1 MEIGE
6 KIKARRKELSMTA
19 KRLAEISGLHSST
32 IIRYESGQTKKIPVA
47 VMESICRALGV
58 DEAYFKDDKET
69 GKVLVPLL
77 GRVAAG
83 LGYLADNVIE
93 SYISVDKEE
102 ISQASDYIYLKVKG
116 DSMYPIFLENDLVLV
131 KVCDSIDSGSY
142 GVFIIDGEDGVIKK
156 VVYGNDFVEL
166 LSVNPLYPPRR
177 FEGKDVLRVR
187 VFGEVKEITRKF

>member
-47 VMESICRALGV
+47 VMERISKALGV
-58 DEAYFKDDKET
+58 DEAYFKADKEA

-102 ISQASDYIYLKVKG
+102 ITNASDYIYLKVKG

-131 KVCDSIDSGSY
+131 KVCDSIENGSY

-156 VVYGNDFVEL
+156 VVYGNDYVEL